1 MRENHQ
7 DKSTAAKPRT
17 GCRVLRI
24 VLLLDAFLPVVNG
37 VVNHAVLLQKWLA
50 RLGNEVTVLT
60 PGPPQPGDA
69 PNVVRYPGVAL
80 GRSGYYTGSAAFNA
94 QVRAAVRGASILHA
108 HHPFTSGL
116 TGARLGR
123 RYNIPL
129 VFTSH
134 TRYDLYT
141 RTYAGFLPAGP
152 ADAALQAYFAW
163 FSRRCAALIAPD
175 EEVAAMLPTWGLTGD
190 VTVIPN
196 GVDLEAFCAPARAAA
211 RVSRAALGIP
221 ADAVVAIYVG
231 RMSGEKDVRRLLE
244 LYQLVAPVCRD
255 LYLLLVGDGPDLT
268 TYRTLAHAYG
278 LAQRAIFAGALPYA
292 QIPAWLGMADF
303 FVSASRSEVHPLAF
317 IEAAAAGLPL
327 LGWDSP
333 GVRSMVQHMET
344 GLLATDDVTFAQD
357 MVALAGNEALRR
369 LLGAQAQAFSERFS
383 AESTARAVLALYES
397 VLPPV

>member
-1 MRENHQ
+1 
-7 DKSTAAKPRT
+7 
-17 GCRVLRI
+17 VLRI

-37 VVNHAVLLQKWLA
+37 VINHAVLLEKWLA
-50 RLGNEVTVLT
+50 RLGHAVSVLT

-69 PNVVRYPGVAL
+69 PNVVRYPGVPL
-80 GRSGYYTGSAAFNA
+80 GRSGYYAGSAAFNA
-94 QVRAAVRGASILHA
+94 RVRAAVRGASILHA

-123 RYNIPL
+123 RYNVPL

-141 RTYAGFLPAGP
+141 RAYAGFLPAG
-152 ADAALQAYFAW
+152 ASDAALRAYFAW

-175 EEVAAMLPTWGLTGD
+175 EEVAALLPAWGLAGN

-196 GVDLEAFCAPARAAA
+196 GVDLGAFRAPARGGNGAGPDG
-211 RVSRAALGIP
+211 VSRAALGIP
-221 ADAVVAIYVG
+221 ADATVAIYVG
-231 RMSGEKDVRRLLE
+231 RMSGEKEVRRLLE
-244 LYQLVAPVCRD
+244 LYQLVAPACRD
-255 LYLLLVGDGPDLT
+255 LYLLLVGDGPELP
-268 TYRTLAHAYG
+268 TYRTLAEAYG
-278 LAQRAIFAGALPYA
+278 LAQRAIFTGPVPYA
-292 QIPAWLGMADF
+292 EVPAWLALADF
-303 FVSASRSEVHPLAF
+303 FVSASRSEVHPLTF

-357 MVALAGNEALRR
+357 MVALAGNEALRG

-383 AESTARAVLALYES
+383 AENTARAVLALYES